1 MSCVFVLT
9 PMMVLGFAGAGG
21 LVALVTAVGVGMGFR
36 VVRDLV
42 QMAQTSPI
50 GVTSIHPARERKD
63 YYKIELDVPNAQIV
77 GETMNDEV
85 LTLQKDDVTIS
96 FTQTPDGY
104 CRVHVAGESK
114 TRKELE
120 ELGQQV
126 LGRIL
131 QTYALEKIKS
141 EMGTRGYDLIQ
152 ESEEADQSVRL
163 RLRRWA

>member
-1 MSCVFVLT
+1 MESIALGGIQPLATT
-9 PMMVLGFAGAGG
+9 P
-21 LVALVTAVGVGMGFR
+21 R
-36 VVRDLV
+36 
-42 QMAQTSPI
+42 Q
-50 GVTSIHPARERKD
+50 HKD
-63 YYKIELDVPNAQIV
+63 FYKIELDMPKAQIV
-77 GETMNDEV
+77 GDTMEGEV
-85 LTLQKDDVTIS
+85 LTLERDDATIT
-96 FTQTPDGY
+96 FTRTSDGY

-126 LGRIL
+126 IGRII

-141 EMGTRGYDLIQ
+141 EMGTRGYDLVQ